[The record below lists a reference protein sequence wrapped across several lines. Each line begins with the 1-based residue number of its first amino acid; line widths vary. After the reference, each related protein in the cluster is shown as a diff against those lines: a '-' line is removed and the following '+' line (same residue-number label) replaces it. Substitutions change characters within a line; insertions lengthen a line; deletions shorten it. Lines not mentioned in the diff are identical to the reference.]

1 MMESPRCSRR
11 CRRARLFSR
20 SLRAGRWSRS
30 SRPENVSRAE
40 AIEAERESAFE
51 NGASSMRDAAANLL
65 SLRADA
71 CRSTAESRT
80 AFDDRAP
87 IERYAANELSRT
99 AFDVRRITLK
109 M

>member
-1 MMESPRCSRR
+1 
-11 CRRARLFSR
+11 
-20 SLRAGRWSRS
+20 
-30 SRPENVSRAE
+30 
-40 AIEAERESAFE
+40 
-51 NGASSMRDAAANLL
+51 MRDAAANLL